1 MCPMKLFQFAVLLHP
16 SEEEKKAGKQSQ
28 IIVEVRTVLA
38 QDQNA
43 AVIQAARQIP
53 EEYMDR
59 LSRLE
64 VAVRPF

>member
-1 MCPMKLFQFAVLLHP
+1 MKLFQFAVLLHP